1 MKILFLLFSFFILN
15 AQVLMAQDKVV
26 GRLYFQDFLGH
37 VHKNPSKA
45 SSSLTTIQC
54 AYSVKVIEDLE
65 IRPPKGWVYVKV
77 GDDRGYIIAKSLSEK
92 RPECF
97 QEKYPKFYLNLNL
110 DLSEMYF
117 WGRLSDQYLS
127 QESKVK

>member
-1 MKILFLLFSFFILN
+1 MKLLVLFTSILILN
-15 AQVLMAQDKVV
+15 SDHLMAKDKVM

-65 IRPPKGWVYVKV
+65 VRSPKGWVYVKV
-77 GDDRGYIIAKSLSEK
+77 GDDRGFIMSSSLSEK
-92 RPECF
+92 RPTCF

-110 DLSEMYF
+110 DLSEMYY
-117 WGRLSDQYLS
+117 WGRLTDQYLS

>member
-1 MKILFLLFSFFILN
+1 MIRILFVISFLILN
-15 AQVLMAQDKVV
+15 SKTLEAKGKNV

-37 VHKNPSKA
+37 VHKNPSKS

-54 AYSVKVIEDLE
+54 AYSVKVIHDMEV
-65 IRPPKGWVYVKV
+65 RTPKGWVYVQV
-77 GDDRGYIIAKSLSEK
+77 GDDKGFIISSSLSEK

-110 DLSEMYF
+110 DLSEMYY
-117 WGRLSDQYLS
+117 WGRLTDQYLS
-127 QESKVK
+127 EESKVK